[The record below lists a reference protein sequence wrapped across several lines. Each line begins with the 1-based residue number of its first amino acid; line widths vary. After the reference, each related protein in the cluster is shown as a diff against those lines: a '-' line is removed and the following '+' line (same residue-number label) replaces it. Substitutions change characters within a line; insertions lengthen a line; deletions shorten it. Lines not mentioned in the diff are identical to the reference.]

1 MNKEIKNI
9 KTYVDNLEICGDI
22 SKEIITVEH
31 RCNNPKRDFLFVNRM
46 QGKHIPCDPDLTIS
60 MCEKLA
66 RKVRQGLLENDRVL
80 VIGFAETATAIGEL
94 VAMYIPQTV
103 YVMHTTREKV
113 GKSLIEFRE
122 EHSHATEQ
130 TLAIREYTD
139 PNEFL
144 SRFNYILFVEDEIST
159 GNTIKNSIKAF
170 RDQKFSIEDL
180 TFGVASICN
189 WQTYGQRAE
198 FEALGI
204 DRYYLISGE
213 LKDEKMKMNIES
225 KSEPL
230 VVEIN
235 DLKYFGYENE
245 RLGRD
250 YNSELAEDDINKI
263 VTELGKVYI
272 DSLMSSD
279 KGNTTVRIIGT
290 EESMV
295 VPIMVGSELK
305 RIYNLNVKCH
315 SSSRS
320 KIDVL
325 NSDFDD
331 RWTGIKDRHKIP
343 SMYDINRETYIYNLN
358 DYSDIVILISDGRY
372 TEEMLKQL
380 PEFKTNQ
387 LIVVRV

>member
-1 MNKEIKNI
+1 
-9 KTYVDNLEICGDI
+9 
-22 SKEIITVEH
+22 
-31 RCNNPKRDFLFVNRM
+31 
-46 QGKHIPCDPDLTIS
+46 
-60 MCEKLA
+60 
-66 RKVRQGLLENDRVL
+66 
-80 VIGFAETATAIGEL
+80 
-94 VAMYIPQTV
+94 
-103 YVMHTTREKV
+103 
-113 GKSLIEFRE
+113 
-122 EHSHATEQ
+122 
-130 TLAIREYTD
+130 
-139 PNEFL
+139 
-144 SRFNYILFVEDEIST
+144 
-159 GNTIKNSIKAF
+159 
-170 RDQKFSIEDL
+170 
-180 TFGVASICN
+180 
-189 WQTYGQRAE
+189 
-198 FEALGI
+198 
-204 DRYYLISGE
+204 
-213 LKDEKMKMNIES
+213 
-225 KSEPL
+225 
-230 VVEIN
+230 
-235 DLKYFGYENE
+235 
-245 RLGRD
+245 
-250 YNSELAEDDINKI
+250 
-263 VTELGKVYI
+263 
-272 DSLMSSD
+272 MSSD